1 MKAIT
6 SEKLSPKD
14 KVTITRE
21 HLEYF
26 QDGIKS
32 RDAKIREL
40 RDGIRDMALG
50 VDAIMLE
57 VALKLGTVAEG
68 GTITVELPMPDV
80 EKLKEYS
87 MCAENLDGSYI
98 ITAALKPN
106 EEPEAEKEEEPCE
119 KSE

>member
-6 SEKLSPKD
+6 SEKPSPKD
-14 KVTITRE
+14 EVTITRE

-32 RDAKIREL
+32 RDKKILEL
-40 RDGIRDMALG
+40 REGLSEAALG
-50 VDAIMLE
+50 VDAIMLQ
-57 VALKLGTVAEG
+57 VALKFGVTAQD

-87 MCAENLDGSYI
+87 MCAENLDGRYI
-98 ITAALKPN
+98 ITAAPKRS
-106 EEPEAEKEEEPCE
+106 EK
-119 KSE
+119 